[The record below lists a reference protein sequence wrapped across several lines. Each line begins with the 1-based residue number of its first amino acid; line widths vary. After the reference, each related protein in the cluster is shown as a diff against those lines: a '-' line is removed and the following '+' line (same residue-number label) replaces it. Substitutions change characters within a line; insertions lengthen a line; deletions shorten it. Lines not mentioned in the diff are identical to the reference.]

1 MAEFTIYRALQLFL
15 GCVVAY
21 LLGSIPSAVWIGKS
35 FFGTDVR
42 KEGSHN
48 AGATNTIRVLGLLPG
63 LIVLALDVA
72 KGWTAV
78 YLSAN
83 VFGSFFRD
91 WGWLND
97 YSYYSLAVAIIVVI
111 GHALP
116 VFADFKGGKGVATML
131 GAVIGLFNNIIPFVL
146 GVFVLTFILTKYIS
160 VSSMAAAVSFPII
173 YLTSKLWLPK
183 HEDIT
188 IPMAIFSVVVAL
200 FILWTHRKN
209 IKRLRN
215 GEEPKFKFKKT
226 VNASHQDDKDKK

>member
-1 MAEFTIYRALQLFL
+1 MADFTIYRALQLLL
-15 GCVVAY
+15 GLIVAY

-35 FFGTDVR
+35 FFKTDVR

-63 LIVLALDVA
+63 LVVLALDVA
-72 KGWTAV
+72 KGWIAV

-83 VFGSFFRD
+83 VFGSFLKD
-91 WGWLND
+91 WGWIND
-97 YSYYSLAVAIIVVI
+97 FSYYSLAVSIVVVV

-116 VFADFKGGKGVATML
+116 VFAGFKGGKGVATML

-146 GVFVLTFILTKYIS
+146 AVFILTFVLTKYIS
-160 VSSMAAAVSFPII
+160 VSSMAAAVSFPVL

-188 IPMAIFSVVVAL
+188 LSMAIFSVIVAL

-215 GEEPKFKFKKT
+215 HQEPKFKFKKT
-226 VNASHQDDKDKK
+226 VSSDNQNNN